1 MHRQPV
7 PAPAHHDLEEVIDH
21 IIALCLRNGPAH
33 EGHGRVSVADL
44 MDMLGERSF
53 GPLLLVPSLIAV
65 SPVGAIPGLPAITS
79 VVIVLIA
86 GQILLGHEHFWIPGL
101 AGPPLDRCACDGA
114 GAGKFRPVARFI
126 DHLLRPRMAWLTQG
140 PAFYAIALLCLL
152 IGLVT
157 PILELVPLGGIPPNA
172 AVVAFSLAITARD
185 GAVGALGL
193 RLHRRQHRAPGCATM
208 ELNCAKFRAVSRC
221 SDAIKAQSLCI
232 RPKGF
237 ISTTR
242 GSCVPVRRSALKSA

>member
-1 MHRQPV
+1 MPTQPV
-7 PAPAHHDLEEVIDH
+7 PAPAHHDLEDVIDH
-21 IIALCLRNGPAH
+21 IIALCLHNGPAQ

-44 MDMLGERSF
+44 MDMIGERSF

-86 GQILLGHEHFWIPGL
+86 GQILLGFEHFWIPGWL
-101 AGPPLDRCACDGA
+101 GRRSIDAHKLEHGLE
-114 GAGKFRPVARFI
+114 KFRPIAHFI
-126 DHLLRPRMAWLTQG
+126 DHLLLPRLPWLTRG
-140 PAFYAIALLCLL
+140 IAFYAIALLCLL

-185 GAVGALGL
+185 GLWALLAFLFTGGTIAL
-193 RLHRRQHRAPGCATM
+193 LLMPL
-208 ELNCAKFRAVSRC
+208 LN
-221 SDAIKAQSLCI
+221 
-232 RPKGF
+232 
-237 ISTTR
+237 
-242 GSCVPVRRSALKSA
+242 

>member
-1 MHRQPV
+1 MHNQ
-7 PAPAHHDLEEVIDH
+7 PAPAQHDLEEVIDH

-33 EGHGRVSVADL
+33 EGHGRVSVGDL

-86 GQILLGHEHFWIPGL
+86 GQILLGQEHFWIPGWL
-101 AGPPLDRCACDGA
+101 ARRSIEAKALARGLE
-114 GAGKFRPVARFI
+114 KFRPVARFI
-126 DHLLRPRMAWLTQG
+126 DHLLRPRMAWLTRG
-140 PAFYAIALLCLL
+140 PLFFAIALLCLL

-185 GAVGALGL
+185 GLWALLAFAFTGASIAWL
-193 RLHRRQHRAPGCATM
+193 
-208 ELNCAKFRAVSRC
+208 V
-221 SDAIKAQSLCI
+221 
-232 RPKGF
+232 
-237 ISTTR
+237 
-242 GSCVPVRRSALKSA
+242 ALAL